1 MNIIIDCSHF
11 SKSSKQELGGF
22 LTSETNKLSIEYL
35 YFQEKKNNIII
46 NGTFTKIVY
55 STKEF
60 SMNGLY
66 LYLPFIFAQTK
77 NQRNVY
83 QTRTDHY
90 KKKKQYIDLD
100 TTQPSNYNIIECISE
115 FEDSILKYYKRVFNV
130 EKTSSYTLRNQLMTG
145 TINISLVEGET
156 VSVSDSQSNFGI
168 FNSLMTED
176 ETETKYILKISG
188 IWENAQTIGITYK
201 FIQMKQII

>member
-1 MNIIIDCSHF
+1 MNIIIDCSYIAKI
-11 SKSSKQELGGF
+11 SNNDTQLS
-22 LTSETNKLSIEYL
+22 NKLSIENL

-55 STKEF
+55 STSQF

-66 LYLPFIFAQTK
+66 LYLPFIFAQNK
-77 NQRNVY
+77 HQRNVY
-83 QTRTDHY
+83 QTKIDHF

-100 TTQPSNYNIIECISE
+100 TTQPVNYNIIEYISD
-115 FEDSILKYYKRVFNV
+115 FEDTILKYYKRVFNA

-145 TINISLVEGET
+145 TINISLTENESTTET
-156 VSVSDSQSNFGI
+156 QSKFGL
-168 FNSLMTED
+168 FNSLIVNE
-176 ETETKYILKISG
+176 EEIEHKYILKISG